1 MSLVP
6 QTLSANDPK
15 PVISLPGVD
24 VTIEDDEAPPAESV
38 DPLTGI
44 ARIEQPDGSVVIDFS
59 PKSKRGESEEGHGE
73 NLAEGMNSLDL
84 SSLCSDLLE
93 GIEADIMSRA
103 ELDQMFSRGIDLLG
117 VKLEDASGEVTA
129 QGSVSKV
136 WHPILMEAV
145 VRYQANASAEMLPA
159 SGPVKVRDD
168 EPLTDPAR
176 MELANAFEKDFNHYL
191 TVIRKEYYP
200 DTRRMFT
207 AQGMWGTAFKKVYRC
222 PMRRA
227 PVSDYVSCANLI
239 VSNDAVSLANAGRVT
254 HKSMMRPSVMKRM
267 QILGAYVDTALQ
279 QPNSQVS
286 DLDKKIKMS
295 EGINP
300 QFRYQD
306 TPYTIYE
313 CYTDLDPAEYGLEE
327 PDAPE
332 GLPLPYRVT
341 IDKDSRAILEIRRN
355 WKEDDEDYQGII
367 RFVKYGFI
375 PSLGFY
381 DWGLVHLLG
390 NTARALT
397 AIERQLL
404 DAGQFANFPGFLMS
418 DRGSRQET
426 TQIRVPPGGGHA
438 IKTGGQRI
446 QDIIMPIPYKEPSTV
461 LAALADKIAEDGK
474 RLGMTAEVNVG
485 EGRAD
490 VPVGTTV
497 ALIEQA
503 TKVMGAVH
511 KQNHSSQQEEFEMLK
526 ELFAEDPEALWKF
539 AKNPKRKWQMA
550 EEFADVELVPASDPN
565 VPSRIHR
572 VMQAQA
578 LAQLT
583 QMFPNMNKQAAL
595 DIILMTLGYAT
606 NSNLNPPAPPQG
618 APSGASQDLSKIAM
632 VQLKSQDMQRK
643 ANTEILETQQRAQD
657 TKIKA
662 QIEVAGLQSKERIAS
677 MQESTARMRLQ
688 HEEIMDNSNLGLDKS
703 RHALDVSQAGTENAR
718 LGHDMTVDH
727 AQLAQNANEV
737 EPTE

>member
-6 QTLSANDPK
+6 QTLSDNDPK
-15 PVISLPGVD
+15 AALPDG
-24 VTIEDDEAPPAESV
+24 IEVNIIDQDDPNPESI

-44 ARIEQPDGSVVIDFS
+44 ARIEGDDGSVTIDFS
-59 PKSKRGESEEGHGE
+59 PKRPKADSQEGHGA
-73 NLAEGMNSLDL
+73 NLAEGLASTDL
-84 SSLCSDLLE
+84 SSLCSDLLD
-93 GIEADIMSRA
+93 GIQSDVQSRS
-103 ELDQMFSRGIDLLG
+103 ELDQIFTRGIDLLG
-117 VKLEDASGEVTA
+117 VKLEDAASEVTA

-145 VRYQANASAEMLPA
+145 VRYQANASAELLPA
-159 SGPVKVRDD
+159 SGPVKIRDD
-168 EPLTDPAR
+168 EPLVDPAR
-176 MELANAFEKDFNHYL
+176 MELAEAFEKDFNHYL
-191 TVIRKEYYP
+191 TAVRKEYYP

-207 AQGMWGTAFKKVYRC
+207 AQGFYGTAFKKVYNC
-222 PMRRA
+222 PLRRA
-227 PVSDYVSCANLI
+227 PVSDYVSAINLI
-239 VSNDAVSLANAGRVT
+239 VSNDAVSLANAGRIT
-254 HKSMMRPSVMKRM
+254 HQSQMRPAVMKRM
-267 QILGAYVDTALQ
+267 QIVGAYVDTALQ
-279 QPNSQVS
+279 QPVGQ
-286 DLDKKIKMS
+286 LDGVEQKIKQT

-313 CYTDLDPAEYGLEE
+313 CYTDLDPAEYGLDE
-327 PDAPE
+327 PGAPD

-341 IDKDSRAILEIRRN
+341 IDKDGRSILEIRRN
-355 WKEDDEDYQGII
+355 WKEGDEDYRAII

-381 DWGLVHLLG
+381 DWGLIHLLG

-438 IKTGGQRI
+438 IKTGGMRL
-446 QDIIMPIPYKEPSTV
+446 QDVVMPIPYKEPSTV

-490 VPVGTTV
+490 VPVGTTI

-503 TKVMGAVH
+503 TKVIASVH

-526 ELFAEDPEALWKF
+526 DLFMENPEALWKF
-539 AKNPKRKWQMA
+539 AKNPARKWQMS
-550 EEFADVELVPASDPN
+550 EEFADVELVPAADPN

-572 VMQAQA
+572 VMMAQS

-583 QMFPNMNKQAAL
+583 QLFPNMNKIAAL
-595 DIILMTLGYAT
+595 DIILMTLGYSS
-606 NSNLNPPAPPQG
+606 NSNLNPPQAPA
-618 APSGASQDLSKIAM
+618 APMTGQPPIDPSKMAL
-632 VQLKSQDMQRK
+632 VQLKAQDMQRK
-643 ANTEILETQQRAQD
+643 AQTEVLQTQQKSED
-657 TKIKA
+657 TKVKA
-662 QIEVAGLQSKERIAS
+662 QIEVLGLQSKENIAQ
-677 MQESTARMRLQ
+677 MQEETERMRLQ
-688 HEEIMDNSNLGLDKS
+688 HEAGMDHAG
-703 RHALDVSQAGTENAR
+703 HALDAGQASADNIKT
-718 LGHDMTVDH
+718 GHDMAMDH
-727 AQLAQNANEV
+727 AQLNQDDNNSVADEQ
-737 EPTE
+737 P

>member
-15 PVISLPGVD
+15 PELPEGID
-24 VTIEDDEAPPAESV
+24 VNIVEGDEPESTTV

-44 ARIEQPDGSVVIDFS
+44 ARIEADDGSVIIDFS
-59 PKSKRGESEEGHGE
+59 PKKQQAATGHGE
-73 NLAEGMNSLDL
+73 NLAEGLDSSNL
-84 SSLCSDLLE
+84 SSLCSDLLD
-93 GIEADIMSRA
+93 GIQSDVSSRA
-103 ELDQMFSRGIDLLG
+103 ELDQIFSRGIDLLG
-117 VKLEDASGEVTA
+117 VKLEDAASEVTA

-145 VRYQANASAEMLPA
+145 VRYQANASAELLPA

-168 EPLTDPAR
+168 QPLADQPR
-176 MELANAFEKDFNHYL
+176 MELAEAFEKDFNHYL
-191 TVIRKEYYP
+191 TCVRKEYYP
-200 DTRRMFT
+200 DTRRMLT
-207 AQGMWGTAFKKVYRC
+207 AQGFYGTAFKKVYNC
-222 PMRRA
+222 PLRRA
-227 PVSDYVSCANLI
+227 PVSDYVSAINLI
-239 VSNDAVSLANAGRVT
+239 VSNDAVSLANAGRIT
-254 HKSMMRPSVMKRM
+254 HQSLMRPAVMKRM
-267 QILGAYVDTALQ
+267 QILGAYVDTTLQ
-279 QPNSQVS
+279 QPNSQLSEVQI
-286 DLDKKIKMS
+286 KIKNN

-313 CYTDLDPAEYGLEE
+313 CYTDLDPAEYGLNEL
-327 PDAPE
+327 DAPE

-341 IDKDSRAILEIRRN
+341 IDKDGRTILEIRRN
-355 WKEDDEDYQGII
+355 WKEDDEDYKAII

-426 TQIRVPPGGGHA
+426 TQIRVPPGGGHS
-438 IKTGGQRI
+438 IKTGGARI

-474 RLGMTAEVNVG
+474 RLGMTAETNVG

-511 KQNHSSQQEEFEMLK
+511 KQNHSSQQEEFEMLRD
-526 ELFAEDPEALWKF
+526 LFMENPEALWKF
-539 AKNPKRKWQMA
+539 AKKPARKWQMA
-550 EEFADVELVPASDPN
+550 EEFSDLELVPAADPN

-583 QMFPNMNKQAAL
+583 QIFPNMNKSAAL
-595 DIILMTLGYAT
+595 NVILMTLGYGADA
-606 NSNLNPPAPPQG
+606 NLNPPAPPMAGQ
-618 APSGASQDLSKIAM
+618 PSQDPSKMAM
-632 VQLKSQDMQRK
+632 VQLKAQDMQRK
-643 ANTEILETQQRAQD
+643 AATEALQTQQKTQD

-662 QIEVAGLQSKERIAS
+662 QIEVAGLQSKEKIAA
-677 MQESTARMRLQ
+677 MQEETVRLRLA
-688 HEEIMDNSNLGLDKS
+688 HEAGVDNAELHHDRNQSGIDNAMDS
-703 RHALDVSQAGTENAR
+703 AR
-718 LGHDMTVDH
+718 LGHDMTIDH
-727 AQLAQNANEV
+727 ATLNQNANGEDNSG
-737 EPTE
+737 EP

>member
-1 MSLVP
+1 MSLIP
-6 QTLSANDPK
+6 AQTLSDNPPM
-15 PVISLPGVD
+15 PVITLPGVE
-24 VTIEDDEAPPAESV
+24 VTITDGDDDPKETV

-44 ARIEQPDGSVVIDFS
+44 SRIENPDGSVVIDFA
-59 PKSKRGESEEGHGE
+59 PKRPKADTDEGHGE
-73 NLAEGMNSLDL
+73 NLAIDLNSMDL

-93 GIEADIMSRA
+93 GIESDIMSRS
-103 ELDQMFSRGIDLLG
+103 ELDQIFSRGIDLLG
-117 VKLEDASGEVTA
+117 VKLEEASGEVNTN
-129 QGSVSKV
+129 GTVSKV

-145 VRYQANASAEMLPA
+145 VRYQANACAEMLPA
-159 SGPVKVRDD
+159 SGPVKARDD

-176 MELANAFEKDFNHYL
+176 MELTEAFEKDFNHYL
-191 TVIRKEYYP
+191 TSVRKEYYP

-207 AQGMWGTAFKKVYRC
+207 AQGFYGTAFKKVYRC

-239 VSNDAVSLANAGRVT
+239 VSNDAVSLANAGRIT
-254 HKSMMRPSVMKRM
+254 HKSLMRPAVMKRM
-267 QILGAYVDTALQ
+267 QILGVYADTALQ
-279 QPNSQVS
+279 QPNSQLS
-286 DLDKKIKMS
+286 ETDKKIKMA

-313 CYTDLDPAEYGLEE
+313 CYTDIDPSEYGLEE
-327 PDAPE
+327 KDAPA

-355 WKEDDEDYQGII
+355 WKEDDDDYKAII

-418 DRGSRQET
+418 DRGARQET

-490 VPVGTTV
+490 VPVGTTI

-526 ELFAEDPEALWKF
+526 DLFAEDPTALWKF
-539 AKNPKRKWQMA
+539 ARNPKRKWEMA
-550 EEFADVELVPASDPN
+550 EEFADVEIVPASDPN

-572 VMQAQA
+572 VMMAQS

-583 QMFPNMNKQAAL
+583 TIFPNMNKQAAL
-595 DIILMTLGYAT
+595 DVILSALGYNAA
-606 NSNLNPPAPPQG
+606 SNLNPPPNPAAAPAGPPVD
-618 APSGASQDLSKIAM
+618 PSKMAM
-632 VQLKSQDMQRK
+632 VQLKAQDMQRK
-643 ANTEILETQQRAQD
+643 AQTEVLQTQQKAQD
-657 TKIKA
+657 TKVKA
-662 QIEVAGLQSKERIAS
+662 QIEAAGLASKEKIAS
-677 MQESTARMRLQ
+677 MQEETERLRLQ
-688 HEEIMDNSNLGLDKS
+688 HEVSMDHAG
-703 RHALDVSQAGTENAR
+703 HALDINKSSADNVQQ
-718 LGHDMTVDH
+718 GHDMAIDRAT
-727 AQLAQNANEV
+727 LAQNAENQSDPE
-737 EPTE
+737 

>member
-1 MSLVP
+1 MYNAKMSLVP
-6 QTLSANDPK
+6 QTLSSNTPK
-15 PVISLPGVD
+15 PNIPDGVE
-24 VTIEDDEAPPAESV
+24 VNIV
-38 DPLTGI
+38 DPDESPATTVDPITGI
-44 ARIEQPDGSVVIDFS
+44 SRTETDDGSVIIDFS
-59 PKSKRGESEEGHGE
+59 PKKQTGSTGHSE
-73 NLAEGMNSLDL
+73 NLAVELDSMNL
-84 SSLCSDLLE
+84 SSLCSDLLD
-93 GIEADIMSRA
+93 GIQADVMSRA
-103 ELDQMFSRGIDLLG
+103 ELDQIFSRGIDLLG
-117 VKLEDASGEVTA
+117 VKLEDASSEVTA

-145 VRYQANASAEMLPA
+145 VRYQANASAELLPA
-159 SGPVKVRDD
+159 AGPVKVRDD
-168 EPLTDPAR
+168 EPLSDSPR
-176 MELANAFEKDFNHYL
+176 MALADAFEKDFNHYL
-191 TVIRKEYYP
+191 TSVRKEYYP

-207 AQGMWGTAFKKVYRC
+207 AQGFYGTAFKKVYNC
-222 PMRRA
+222 PLRRA
-227 PVSDYVSCANLI
+227 PVSDYVSAINLI
-239 VSNDAVSLANAGRVT
+239 VSNDAVSLANAGRIT
-254 HKSMMRPSVMKRM
+254 HQSLMRPAVMKRM
-267 QILGAYVDTALQ
+267 QILGAYADTTLQ
-279 QPNSQVS
+279 QPNSQLSEVQQ
-286 DLDKKIKMS
+286 KIKSM

-300 QFRYQD
+300 QWRYQD

-313 CYTDLDPAEYGLEE
+313 CYTDLDPTEYGLDE

-341 IDKDSRAILEIRRN
+341 IDKDGSTILEIRRN
-355 WKEDDEDYQGII
+355 WKEGDEDYKAII

-446 QDIIMPIPYKEPSTV
+446 QDIVMPIPYKEPSTV

-511 KQNHSSQQEEFEMLK
+511 KQNHSSQQEEFEMLRD
-526 ELFAEDPEALWKF
+526 LFMENPEALWKF
-539 AKNPKRKWQMA
+539 AKKPARKWQMS
-550 EEFADVELVPASDPN
+550 EEFSDMELVPASDPN
-565 VPSRIHR
+565 TPSRIHR

-583 QMFPNMNKQAAL
+583 TLFPSMNKSAAL
-595 DIILMTLGYAT
+595 DIILQTLGYSA
-606 NSNLNPPAPPQG
+606 NSNLNPPQTAMPSATPPVD
-618 APSGASQDLSKIAM
+618 PSKMAM
-632 VQLKSQDMQRK
+632 VQLKQQDMQRK
-643 ANTEILETQQRAQD
+643 AQTEILQTQQKAQD

-662 QIEVAGLQSKERIAS
+662 QIETIGLQTKQQIAA
-677 MQESTARMRLQ
+677 MQEETERMRLS
-688 HEEIMDNSNLGLDKS
+688 HEVSQDNADHQLDK
-703 RHALDVSQAGTENAR
+703 RQAM
-718 LGHDMTVDH
+718 HDASIDH
-727 AQLAQNANEV
+727 ATLAQNADNQVANE
-737 EPTE
+737 PS

>member
-1 MSLVP
+1 MSLIP
-6 QTLSANDPK
+6 PSTISDNDSS
-15 PVISLPGVD
+15 PVISAPGID
-24 VTIEDDEAPPAESV
+24 VTITHSDPDTTSV
-38 DPLTGI
+38 DPITGI
-44 ARIEQPDGSVVIDFS
+44 SRTIEEDGSIVIDLK
-59 PKSKRGESEEGHGE
+59 PKRAKKDSVSSHGD
-73 NLAEGMNSLDL
+73 NLAEDLDINNL
-84 SSLCSDLLE
+84 SSLCSDLID
-93 GIEADIMSRA
+93 GIDSDILSRA
-103 ELDQMFSRGIDLLG
+103 ELDMIFSRGIDLLG
-117 VKLEDASGEVTA
+117 TKLEDASGEVST

-136 WHPILMEAV
+136 FHPILMEAV
-145 VRYQANASAEMLPA
+145 VRYQANASGEMLPSA
-159 SGPVKVRDD
+159 GPVKVRDD
-168 EPLTDPAR
+168 QPKTDPAR
-176 MELANAFEKDFNHYL
+176 MDLAEAFEKDFNHYL
-191 TVIRKEYYP
+191 TTVRKEYYP

-207 AQGMWGTAFKKVYRC
+207 AQGFYGTAFKKVYRC
-222 PMRRA
+222 PIRRA
-227 PVSDYVSCANLI
+227 PVSDYVSAADLI
-239 VSNDAVSLANAGRVT
+239 VSNDAVSLSNAGRVT
-254 HKSMMRPSVMKRM
+254 HKSSMRPAVMKRM
-267 QILGAYVDTALQ
+267 QILGAYVDIDLQ
-279 QPNSQVS
+279 TPNSQLTS
-286 DLDKKIKMS
+286 TQMKIKQT

-300 QFRYQD
+300 QFRQQD

-313 CYTDLDPAEYGLEE
+313 CYTDLDPAEYGLDE

-341 IDKDSRAILEIRRN
+341 IDKDGRTILEIRRN
-355 WKEDDEDYQGII
+355 WKEGDEDYRAII

-418 DRGSRQET
+418 DRGQRQET

-446 QDIIMPIPYKEPSTV
+446 QDVIMPIPYKEPSSV

-526 ELFAEDPEALWKF
+526 ELFAEDPSALWKF
-539 AKNPKRKWQMA
+539 AKNPQRKWEMA

-565 VPSRIHR
+565 TPSRIHR

-578 LAQLT
+578 LAQLVGI
-583 QMFPNMNKQAAL
+583 FPTMNKSATL
-595 DIILMTLGYAT
+595 DIILSILGYSA
-606 NSNLNPPAPPQG
+606 NSNLNPPAPTNAAPPGPPQD
-618 APSGASQDLSKIAM
+618 PSKMAM
-632 VQLKSQDMQRK
+632 VQLKMQDMQRK
-643 ANTEILETQQRAQD
+643 AQTELLTTQQKSQD
-657 TKIKA
+657 TKVKA
-662 QIEVAGLQSKERIAS
+662 QIEAAGLSSKEKIAE
-677 MQESTARMRLQ
+677 MQEQTERMRLQ
-688 HEEIMDNSNLGLDKS
+688 HEQSMD
-703 RHALDVSQAGTENAR
+703 HAELSHKKIQSGVDNMKT
-718 LGHDMTVDH
+718 GHDMMVDH
-727 AQLAQNANEV
+727 AQLSNDV
-737 EPTE
+737 IS